1 MSATAK
7 TIRPAR
13 ARKPA
18 TSAAPAPAAPAAG
31 PGDLAAM
38 RTLEL
43 VFFVHLQ
50 MAHTADEVLVEHGL
64 GRPHHRVLYFAAR
77 EPGIAV
83 GSLLSLLRISNQ
95 ALART
100 TQQLTAK
107 GLLEQ
112 RYSTEDRRVR
122 RNYATAKGQSLL
134 RLLTRRQLEQISRA
148 QSRLSPAEIQC
159 MWDALSVMARP
170 EDLAWVNAHPIDLPA
185 PPARGKAG

>member
-1 MSATAK
+1 MSAAANVAR
-7 TIRPAR
+7 IGR
-13 ARKPA
+13 ARK
-18 TSAAPAPAAPAAG
+18 TAAPPPAAPADVPPA
-31 PGDLAAM
+31 DLAAM

-64 GRPHHRVLYFAAR
+64 GRPHHRVLYFSAR
-77 EPGIAV
+77 EPGITV

-122 RNYATAKGQSLL
+122 RNYATAKGRALL
-134 RLLTRRQLEQISRA
+134 RLLTRRQIKQIAAA
-148 QSRLSPAEIQC
+148 QSRISPAELHC
-159 MWDALSVMARP
+159 MWNTLSVMARP
-170 EDLAWVNAHPIDLPA
+170 EDLAWVNAHPVEVPA
-185 PPARGKAG
+185 PPASGKAG